1 MPIKFE
7 MNNKGQ
13 VKMKKLLVVSAI
25 TAALSTGVFAQE
37 QPKENDKWVAGF
49 GEFYSGND
57 DSPDFLG
64 DGFGVGGEF
73 GFKFTPEWAVRIE
86 ASYLELDVANEFLD
100 DDGTRVGVDL
110 LYFFPDSN
118 DFYLFGGL
126 KRTQIADNDSM
137 VNIGL
142 GKHWTLGESWDLGQ
156 YWDTAKDWDLGNRLK
171 VITEMAAYQTI
182 ASGSSETS
190 DNGDK
195 HLSFKLGLAYAF
207 GGSTTPS
214 MPKDSDNDGVVDSQD
229 QCANT
234 PAGIAVDSMGCVL
247 DLDGDGVINR
257 LDNCPETPAG
267 TVVDSYGC
275 KNDLDED
282 GIPNNIDMCPNTAPG
297 TQVGAKG
304 CSLVLDT
311 DQDGVLDDVD
321 NCADTPLTDK
331 VDSKGCSVFTEEEV
345 SINVK
350 VLFANNSSVI
360 GNSSASQFQ
369 EVADFM
375 NRYPA
380 TDAVIEGHASAPGSD
395 DYNLMLSQK
404 RANAVRTLLIQKY
417 GINSERL
424 TAIGFGE
431 TQLLD
436 TANTAKANQVNR
448 RIVVK
453 VSTSTRVKVQR

>member
-1 MPIKFE
+1 VPIKFE

-13 VKMKKLLVVSAI
+13 VKMKKLLVLSAI
-25 TAALSTGVFAQE
+25 TAALSANVNAQE

-49 GEFYSGND
+49 VEYYTAENE
-57 DSPDFLG
+57 SPDFLDNG
-64 DGFGVGGEF
+64 YGVGAEF
-73 GFKFTPEWAVRIE
+73 GFKFTPEWAVRLE
-86 ASYLELDVANEFLD
+86 ASYINMDVSNNFLD
-100 DDGTRVGVDL
+100 EYGTRIGVDL
-110 LYFFPDSN
+110 LYFLPKN
-118 DFYLFGGL
+118 DVYFFGGL
-126 KRTQIADNDSM
+126 KKVEISDNDAM
-137 VNIGL
+137 VNFGI
-142 GKHWTLGESWDLGQ
+142 GKHWSLGNNWDIGQ
-156 YWDTAKDWDLGNRLK
+156 YWDATKDWDLGNRLK
-171 VITEMAAYQTI
+171 IITELAAYRTI
-182 ASGSSETS
+182 ASGNSATS
-190 DNGDK
+190 DNDNTHVGI
-195 HLSFKLGLAYAF
+195 KLGLAYAF
-207 GGSTTPS
+207 GGATTPS
-214 MPKDSDNDGVVDSQD
+214 MPKDGDNDGVVDSQD
-229 QCANT
+229 QCPDT
-234 PAGIAVDSMGCVL
+234 PAGTAVDSMGCIL

-257 LDNCPETPAG
+257 LDNCPDTPAG

-275 KNDLDED
+275 KNDLDDD

-304 CSLVLDT
+304 CSLILDT

-331 VDSKGCSVFTEEEV
+331 VDAKGCSVFTEEEV

-360 GNSSASQFQ
+360 GNAGDSQFQ

-375 NRYPA
+375 DRYPA

-417 GINSERL
+417 GIKSERL
-424 TAIGFGE
+424 IAIGFGE

-436 TANTAKANQVNR
+436 TSNTAKAHEANR

-453 VSTSTRVKVQR
+453 VSASTRVNVKR